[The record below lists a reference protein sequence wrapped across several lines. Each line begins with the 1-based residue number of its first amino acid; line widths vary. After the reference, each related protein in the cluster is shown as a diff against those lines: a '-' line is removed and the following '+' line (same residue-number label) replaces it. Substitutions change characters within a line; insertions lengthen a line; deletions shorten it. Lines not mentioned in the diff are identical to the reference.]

1 VGAALT
7 GFGFSLVFP
16 ALGVEA
22 VRHISPQDKGTALGA
37 YGVFMDFSLMVIGP
51 AAGAI
56 ISGFGYPP
64 IYLFAACSVLAALAL
79 TQRMAAG
86 ERQASSAR

>member
-1 VGAALT
+1 ML
-7 GFGFSLVFP
+7 FRSFP

-56 ISGFGYPP
+56 IGGYGYPP
-64 IYLFAACSVLAALAL
+64 IYLFAACSVVLAL
-79 TQRMAAG
+79 GLTQWLAQ
-86 ERQASSAR
+86 RQRRAV